1 MASAIAFTCRMFW
14 PVQSTKKSVN
24 DDALRRSMM
33 TTSPAFLSSA
43 AAMPA
48 LIALGMRG
56 GDFFARVFAG
66 VPADAAFLRTAVL
79 RTGVLRTG
87 VFVISAQSTIYI
99 HWYKPCF

>member
-24 DDALRRSMM
+24 DEALRRSMI

-66 VPADAAFLRTAVL
+66 AADAAAGAADVAVFLRTAVL

-87 VFVISAQSTIYI
+87 VFAMN
-99 HWYKPCF
+99 